1 MGRRKADLTESAPY
15 FELAR
20 WLRSLRERA
29 GLTYREMADRAGR
42 PGCSAVTLS
51 RADSGSVLPKCA
63 VVEVYAVVCGAA
75 EHEARSR
82 WEKTATSAGPRD
94 RGEASVLSVPRRGR
108 GRRLELV
115 YEPAHLLEAMHRL
128 RHDAGH
134 PSLRELQDRATD
146 SGFGPL
152 PRSTLA
158 DVLSGLRLPSEALL
172 ISYALACGQ
181 PGHRIHAWRAAWG
194 RVRRGDGGL
203 RGVGVQGVVDRLAG

>member
-1 MGRRKADLTESAPY
+1 MGRRKADLTESARY

-20 WLRSLRERA
+20 WLRSLRERS
-29 GLTYREMADRAGR
+29 GLTYREMADRVGR

-51 RADSGSVLPKCA
+51 RADSGSVLPKLA
-63 VVEVYAVVCGAA
+63 VVEAYAAVCGAP

-82 WEKTATSAGPRD
+82 WEKSATSAGPRD
-94 RGEASVLSVPRRGR
+94 RGATAVLSAPRRGR

-134 PSLRELQDRATD
+134 PSLRELQDRARG

-158 DVLSGLRLPSEALL
+158 DVLAGLRLPSEPLL

-181 PGHRIHAWRAAWG
+181 PRHQIHAWRAAWG
-194 RVRRGDGGL
+194 RARRGDGEQQ
-203 RGVGVQGVVDRLAG
+203 GVGARLAG